1 VEILSGF
8 VVPPKDK
15 RATQKVHPLSSAD
28 FIFAN
33 EERNWVRRMFG
44 AVGRYIGTGTTRE
57 YRLRPAVP
65 PQRYMPHDC
74 WPWLVCECRNGS
86 PPSEIRTR
94 VLDILKRGSQSA
106 MPMSDAGH
114 RGASSMAQS
123 FQSHY
128 GPTNG
133 EPHRS
138 GYPISSR
145 FETYNLRNNPGATV
159 SHEFDPEL
167 YGVSTRL
174 QQPHSRLQGE
184 FGIFNPNSAR
194 DLAGPSSFGTLG
206 VNITNSDGTALTRPS
221 HSANITDFDSF
232 ATEELTSA
240 LQASLNEQSTI
251 ADIGRTQE
259 RLRQALQ
266 EYQRNTMSAD
276 ANEGTRVMDLKEV
289 LSRVLS
295 KAEIYVPDYEGEAA
309 HSEQYVMIVSTIE
322 AVIGDLEFHG
332 ITLCPY
338 LFDGQLS
345 ILVEDTS

>member
-1 VEILSGF
+1 
-8 VVPPKDK
+8 
-15 RATQKVHPLSSAD
+15 
-28 FIFAN
+28 
-33 EERNWVRRMFG
+33 
-44 AVGRYIGTGTTRE
+44 
-57 YRLRPAVP
+57 
-65 PQRYMPHDC
+65 
-74 WPWLVCECRNGS
+74 
-86 PPSEIRTR
+86 
-94 VLDILKRGSQSA
+94 
-106 MPMSDAGH
+106 
-114 RGASSMAQS
+114 
-123 FQSHY
+123 
-128 GPTNG
+128 
-133 EPHRS
+133 
-138 GYPISSR
+138 
-145 FETYNLRNNPGATV
+145 
-159 SHEFDPEL
+159 
-167 YGVSTRL
+167 
-174 QQPHSRLQGE
+174 LQGE

-206 VNITNSDGTALTRPS
+206 VNITNSDGTALTSPS